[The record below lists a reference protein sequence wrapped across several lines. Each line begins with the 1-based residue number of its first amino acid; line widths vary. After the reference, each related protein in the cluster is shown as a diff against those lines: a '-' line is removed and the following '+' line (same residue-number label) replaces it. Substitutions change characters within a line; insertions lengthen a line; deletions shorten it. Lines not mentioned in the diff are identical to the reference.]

1 MLNWRAYDRIL
12 AKDGITA
19 QDRNVTALQDT
30 FLRSVEDNPGY
41 ERGAKRN
48 GVIQPMLFIRS
59 GVRYKIN
66 AVALPGDELYPGDL
80 VEVYD
85 EMWICVETR
94 VMDTI
99 QTTGLL
105 WLCNHEFKWQD
116 FGGAICKA
124 WGVFDS
130 GVYSTTRNG
139 DEQLQYLDKQ
149 FKIYLPCNEET
160 KKIFVDKRMAVG
172 EQYDPH
178 GDVVLSVYSI
188 TGVDAVSQNYGK
200 NAHLLI
206 LNARSNV
213 YNPAT
218 DSAELGICDYVDE
231 NTGAGDTEIALLNCE
246 INGKKTI
253 AIGKSNVYGAVF
265 YDAKG
270 AENHEVVPNWSILKG
285 ETVCSYSIDDG
296 KLKLFATTAAL
307 VGETVVI
314 QLKAEG
320 YRTAT
325 KEVEVRAYG

>member
-12 AKDGITA
+12 VKNGITA
-19 QDRNVTALQDT
+19 EDRNVTALQET
-30 FLRSVEDNPGY
+30 FLRSVENNPGY
-41 ERGAKRN
+41 ERGTKRN

-59 GVRYKIN
+59 GVQYKIN

-94 VMDTI
+94 AMDTI

-116 FGGAICKA
+116 FGGTICKA

-149 FKIYLPCNEET
+149 FKIYLPYNEET

-200 NAHLLI
+200 NAHLLV

-218 DSAELGICDYVDE
+218 DNAELGICDYVDE
-231 NTGAGDTEIALLNCE
+231 NVSTGDTEVALLSCE
-246 INGKKTI
+246 IKGKKTI
-253 AIGKSNVYGAVF
+253 AIGKSNVYEAIF
-265 YDAKG
+265 YDGKG
-270 AENHEVVPNWSILKG
+270 AEALEVVPDWAILKG
-285 ETVCSYSIDDG
+285 ETVCSYLVDNG
-296 KLKLFATTAAL
+296 KLKLSATTAAL
-307 VGETVVI
+307 VGETVII
-314 QLKAEG
+314 QLRAEG
-320 YRTAT
+320 YCTTT